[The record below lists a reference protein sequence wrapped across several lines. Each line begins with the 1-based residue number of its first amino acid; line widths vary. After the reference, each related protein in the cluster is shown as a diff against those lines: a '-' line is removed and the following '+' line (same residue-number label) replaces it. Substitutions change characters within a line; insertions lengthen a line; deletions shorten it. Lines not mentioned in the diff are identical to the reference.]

1 MRSPKKEAWKMRS
14 ATMLVKIP
22 GNWIGDLCTSCDLSV
37 KVLKCIPMNGSGGM
51 SLLQIDSPDD
61 MTGTQLSERI
71 RALEPRCDVSLT
83 SAGPGRFVG
92 TAQTSTCVVCKL
104 LAEHGCFLDSATSK
118 SDGILQWNVIA
129 PNGNAL
135 GELVDKIKALGC
147 SVELRRVSKLS
158 TASELTRTQERVLQL
173 AYQLGYFEIPRKI
186 NLEKLAK
193 RLEISKATLDV
204 VIRRAQRK
212 IVASHMG
219 ELA

>member
-1 MRSPKKEAWKMRS
+1 MRS
-14 ATMLVKIP
+14 AAMLVRIP

-51 SLLQIDSPDD
+51 SLLQIDSPED
-61 MTGTQLSERI
+61 MTGTLISERI
-71 RALEPRCDVSLT
+71 RALEPRCDVKLT

-118 SDGILQWNVIA
+118 DDGLLLWNVIA
-129 PNGNAL
+129 PNAEAL
-135 GELVDKIKALGC
+135 KGLVDKIMALGC
-147 SVELRRVSKLS
+147 SVELKRVSKLN
-158 TASELTRTQERVLQL
+158 TASELTRTQERVLQM
-173 AYQLGYFEIPRKI
+173 AYELGYFEIPRRIK
-186 NLEKLAK
+186 LDKLAK

-204 VIRRAQRK
+204 MIRRAQKK
-212 IVASHMG
+212 IIASHIG

>member
-1 MRSPKKEAWKMRS
+1 MRA
-14 ATMLVKIP
+14 ATILVRIP

-51 SLLQIDSPDD
+51 SLLQIDSPED
-61 MTGTQLSERI
+61 MTGTSLSERI
-71 RALEPRCDVSLT
+71 RSLEPRCDVKLT

-104 LAEHGCFLDSATSK
+104 LAEYGCFLDSASSK
-118 SDGILQWNVIA
+118 NDGMLQWNIIA
-129 PNGNAL
+129 PNSEAL
-135 GELVDKIKALGC
+135 KGLVDKIKTLGC
-147 SVELRRVSKLS
+147 SVELKKVSKLS
-158 TASELTRTQERVLQL
+158 TASELTRTQERVLQM
-173 AYQLGYFEIPRKI
+173 AYELGFFEIPRKI
-186 NLEKLAK
+186 NLDKLAK

-204 VIRRAQRK
+204 MIRRAEKK

>member
-1 MRSPKKEAWKMRS
+1 MRS

-51 SLLQIDSPDD
+51 SLLQIDASED
-61 MTGTQLSERI
+61 MTGTALSERI
-71 RALEPRCDVSLT
+71 MALEPRCDVKLT
-83 SAGPGRFVG
+83 AAGPGRFIG

-118 SDGILQWNVIA
+118 SDGLLQWNVIA
-129 PNGNAL
+129 PNADAL
-135 GELVDKIKALGC
+135 RGLVEKITALGC
-147 SVELRRVSKLS
+147 TVELKRVSKLC
-158 TASELTRTQERVLQL
+158 TASELTRTQERVLQM
-173 AYQLGYFEIPRKI
+173 AYELGYFEIPRKV
-186 NLEKLAK
+186 NLDKLAK

-204 VIRRAQRK
+204 MMRRAQKK
-212 IVASHMG
+212 IVASHMS